1 MSLIIRH
8 QDPHIVVVEK
18 PYGLPSQGTQDA
30 SQDHL
35 FAQVKARFPEAALH
49 HRLDTPASGL
59 VLFTV
64 HPSANKGIAEAF
76 RTRRITR
83 RYLAMVAGDPG
94 PEWTWYSTLD
104 DKIAITHFE
113 RLGCEGGMALLE
125 VRIETGRTHQIRR
138 HAAMAGHPILG
149 DRRHGG
155 VAGGLWT
162 RLALHAVSLRV
173 THPISGQHIRVSS
186 PLPPDLAGLMHPLFP
201 DLDRRY
207 SPKTAA
213 D

>member
-1 MSLIIRH
+1 MSLSIRH

-18 PYGLPSQGTQDA
+18 PYGLPSQGTQDV

-35 FAQVKARFPEAALH
+35 FAQVKARFPQAALH

-83 RYLAMVAGDPG
+83 RYLAVVAGDPG
-94 PEWTWYSTLD
+94 PEGTWSASLD
-104 DKIAITHFE
+104 EKTAVTHFE
-113 RLGCEGGMALLE
+113 RLGSSGGMALLE

-138 HAAMAGHPILG
+138 HHYLF
-149 DRRHGG
+149 RHMGSRG
-155 VAGGLWT
+155 FLKMHN
-162 RLALHAVSLRV
+162 RLAPLVTIHLR
-173 THPISGQHIRVSS
+173 QY
-186 PLPPDLAGLMHPLFP
+186 LLNQFP
-201 DLDRRY
+201 DQFHCHRKRLCRLTFQNL
-207 SPKTAA
+207 PNHHHCPHHHQ
-213 D
+213 